1 MKVLIC
7 EEARPLLEE
16 YHDEE
21 LPVGDQIAV
30 GAHLEWCDDCAA
42 VLTDLGLMRGFVRAT
57 SPGRAVL
64 EHEDRGT
71 FQATVISRARA
82 EARMSWSTR
91 IRELMDDMHVLYAGI
106 GASAA
111 TVFCLMVLIS
121 MMRFATQERPDSLA
135 AIARLL
141 ASPKTVTVDEN
152 APGTNKNPMV
162 VDARM
167 LMPRALDQLFLA
179 AASASDETAFT
190 LSAVVTR
197 EGRLVNLEWHSPS
210 GRMPKAGSREAETVD
225 TLLNT
230 ASLARFEPARVQGL
244 PIAVNMIWL
253 VANTTVRAP
262 KTATMELPVVSTDV
276 ASSGPRKR
284 RVDVSLQR
292 TPHRSS
298 VA

>member
-7 EEARPLLEE
+7 EEARPLIEE
-16 YHDEE
+16 YHDEQ

-30 GAHLEWCDDCAA
+30 RAHLEWCDDCAEIFA
-42 VLTDLGLMRGFVRAT
+42 DLGLMRGFVRAT
-57 SPGRAVL
+57 SPGHAML
-64 EHEDRGT
+64 DHEDRGT

-91 IRELMDDMHVLYAGI
+91 IREVIDDMHVVYAGV
-106 GASAA
+106 GAAAA
-111 TVFCLMVLIS
+111 TVFCVIVMMS
-121 MMRFATQERPDSLA
+121 MMRFATHERPDSLA
-135 AIARLL
+135 GIARLL
-141 ASPKTVTVDEN
+141 ASPKAVAVDEN

-210 GRMPKAGSREAETVD
+210 GRTPKAGSREAETVD

-230 ASLARFEPARVQGL
+230 ASLARFAPARVQGL

-262 KTATMELPVVSTDV
+262 KASTLELPVVSDGV
-276 ASSGPRKR
+276 SISPRKR
-284 RVDVSLQR
+284 RVDVPLPQ
-292 TPHRSS
+292 TPLRPS